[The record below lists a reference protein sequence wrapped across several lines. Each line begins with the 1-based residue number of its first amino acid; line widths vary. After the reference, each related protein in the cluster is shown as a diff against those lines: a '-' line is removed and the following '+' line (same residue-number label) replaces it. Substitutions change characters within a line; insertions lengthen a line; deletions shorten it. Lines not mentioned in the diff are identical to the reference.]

1 MDTRY
6 ILNNILVAM
15 VTLYGKTTLSNQVAK
30 GRYMPTS
37 EPWHI
42 FWHVI
47 MFIAM
52 CLYQHTTKLRHLGF
66 WYGINAR
73 SILVAKGCYIIQGL
87 PWQPQFSEK
96 HIFCPCLIVLC
107 HGI

>member
-1 MDTRY
+1 
-6 ILNNILVAM
+6 M

-42 FWHVI
+42 FWHGI

-66 WYGINAR
+66 WYGINVH
-73 SILVAKGCYIIQGL
+73 SILVVKVVISYRGY
-87 PWQPQFSEK
+87 
-96 HIFCPCLIVLC
+96 
-107 HGI
+107 HGNHNFQKNISSAHV